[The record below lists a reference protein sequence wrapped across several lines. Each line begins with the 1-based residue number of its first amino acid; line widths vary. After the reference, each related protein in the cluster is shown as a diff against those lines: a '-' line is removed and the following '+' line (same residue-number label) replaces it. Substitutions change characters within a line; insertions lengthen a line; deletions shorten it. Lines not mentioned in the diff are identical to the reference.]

1 MKTPPSPPHTRI
13 HTHTYARR
21 RAKYELQHVVRTNL
35 AANDAAYNCVYEGE
49 DEDNVRG
56 VRLSKELMAIAGAA
70 CVCVCACVRALAA
83 PV

>member
-1 MKTPPSPPHTRI
+1 M
-13 HTHTYARR
+13 
-21 RAKYELQHVVRTNL
+21 RTNL